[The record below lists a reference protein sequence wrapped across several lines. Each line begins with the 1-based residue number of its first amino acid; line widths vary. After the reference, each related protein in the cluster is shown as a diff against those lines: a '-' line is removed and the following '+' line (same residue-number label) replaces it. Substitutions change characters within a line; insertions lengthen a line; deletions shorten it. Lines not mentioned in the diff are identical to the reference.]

1 MVTQGSSGDNVE
13 DPRGPNGEAN
23 EESAKPEADDVD
35 VDFDFDSESDP
46 EFSAAEIVEGDVE
59 STLSEVIAEKEEIL
73 LTLQRLQADF
83 ENYRKRVQRQESDL
97 RERAN
102 VSLIERLL
110 PVLDVL
116 DLAVTHAIVSPE
128 DPKTEGIAKV
138 ASVLHEVLAKEGLEK
153 LGEPGEPF
161 DPGKHEAVAHLDMDK
176 TDGDNAVTEGDDAS
190 EGKSITPS
198 VVEVYRSGYSLRGKV
213 LRPAMVTVRG

>member
-1 MVTQGSSGDNVE
+1 MTTQGSSEDNVE
-13 DPRGPNGEAN
+13 VPRGPNGEVI
-23 EESAKPEADDVD
+23 EVPAKSDATDVD
-35 VDFDFDSESDP
+35 VDFDFDSEVDP
-46 EFSAAEIVEGDVE
+46 AFVAAEIVEGDVE
-59 STLSEVIAEKEEIL
+59 RTLSEVIAEKEEIL

-83 ENYRKRVQRQESDL
+83 ENYRKRVQRQESEL

-128 DPKTEGIAKV
+128 DQGTEGIAKV

-153 LGEPGEPF
+153 IGEPGEPF
-161 DPGKHEAVAHLDMDK
+161 DPGKHEAVAHLDKDETK
-176 TDGDNAVTEGDDAS
+176 VDSAVKESGNVSEDNGSA
-190 EGKSITPS
+190 PS
-198 VVEVYRSGYSLRGKV
+198 VVEVYRSGYSLRGRV